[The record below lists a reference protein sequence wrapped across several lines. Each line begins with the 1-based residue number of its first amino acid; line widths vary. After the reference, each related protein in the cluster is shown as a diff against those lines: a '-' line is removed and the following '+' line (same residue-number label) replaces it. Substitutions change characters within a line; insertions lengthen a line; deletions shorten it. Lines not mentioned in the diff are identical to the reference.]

1 VQRRAFAVIFIALA
15 AFAQAP
21 VLPSLKSLLELV
33 NSPQNSMK
41 LAKNDPVQYGWDLF
55 FYSDWPALTDPKHR
69 GEPDSDKQFGQTGT
83 VVWQTWKNSS
93 ETFLRNGKK
102 PESWTTQEPVP
113 AEVSTIPFQPSDGG
127 NVWQHLTGNSEVD
140 GFPVKDSEGADIL
153 YEIRQNQSTFDLIV
167 KHDLYYVQGQIE
179 YAKSKGDVK
188 FDASAMEVK
197 PSWRW
202 LDTTKP
208 GCQTQ
213 DYFTANAYWAEKD
226 SSGNFTG
233 WKTGLAGLT
242 GLHILTKALP
252 QWVWITFEQVNNG
265 TCTDVK
271 RLTPIP
277 ADIAAVNK
285 RMQTLL
291 SGTKWKNYELV
302 GVQIDAG
309 TTDNPVVLANTQI
322 ESAFQSRSSCLTC
335 HAIAS
340 VATQKPT
347 NPEDNLRMSF
357 LQRTPPVSPP
367 YYIGP
372 PPGLGSFKSMDFVW
386 SLRRA
391 EWRK

>member
-1 VQRRAFAVIFIALA
+1 MQKQIAAATFFALA

-21 VLPSLKSLLELV
+21 GLPSLKDLQALV
-33 NSPQNSMK
+33 NSQQESMT
-41 LAKNDPVQYGWDLF
+41 LAKSDPVKYGWDLF
-55 FYSDWPALTDPKHR
+55 FYSNWPALTDPKHR
-69 GEPDSDKQFGQTGT
+69 GDPDPAKQFGQPGT
-83 VVWQTWKNSS
+83 LVWETWKNSS
-93 ETFLRNGKK
+93 ETFLPNGLK
-102 PESWTTQEPVP
+102 PAGWTTAEPVP
-113 AEVSTIPFQPSDGG
+113 AEVAKVPFQPSDSGD
-127 NVWQHLTGNSEVD
+127 VWQHLTGNSEVD
-140 GFPVKDSEGADIL
+140 GFPAKDSAGQDIV

-167 KHDLYYVQGQIE
+167 KRSLYYVQGQIA

-188 FDASAMEVK
+188 FDWTAMEVK

-202 LDTTKP
+202 LDTTMP
-208 GCQTQ
+208 GCQAQ

-226 SSGNFTG
+226 PSGNFVG
-233 WKTGLAGLT
+233 WKTGLVGLT

-252 QWVWITFEQVNNG
+252 RWVWITFEQVNNG
-265 TCTDVK
+265 TCTEVK

-277 ADIAAVNK
+277 ANIAAVNTQ
-285 RMQTLL
+285 MQALL
-291 SGTKWKNYELV
+291 SATKWKNYELV

-309 TTDNPVVLANTQI
+309 TAGNPVVLANTQI

-340 VATQKPT
+340 VATRKPT
-347 NPEDNLRMSF
+347 KPEDNLRMSF
-357 LQRTPPVSPP
+357 LQRQPPVSPP

-372 PPGLGSFKSMDFVW
+372 PPSLGSFKSMDFVW